1 MTTKNE
7 KRRIIITKEQEEK
20 MSAQSAQKIQA
31 FLTELAQTQSRRCDL
46 LGLIVSA
53 QVTHGGVASVIVDD
67 VEKLAD
73 VLERNNSKTKWT
85 ELRALFAEMGVEGPQ
100 PHLEWAAKQVGVRL
114 FEAPGIIIAP
124 PVETSEGEP
133 IQ

>member
-7 KRRIIITKEQEEK
+7 KRRIILSKEQEEK
-20 MSAQSAQKIQA
+20 HAAQSAQKIQA
-31 FLTELAQTQSRRCDL
+31 YCSELAQTQSRRCDL

-53 QVTHGGVASVIVDD
+53 QVTHGGVSSVIVDD
-67 VEKLAD
+67 VEKLANT
-73 VLERNNSKTKWT
+73 LERNNSRTKWT

-100 PHLEWAAKQVGVRL
+100 PHLEWAAKQVGVQL
-114 FEAPGIIIAP
+114 FETASLILAP
-124 PVETSEGEP
+124 PVETSEGES